1 LATRF
6 RQLLGTF
13 SSLKTMRGQR
23 SFPTPS
29 EHIADLPQLPES
41 RPVGYPK
48 ERVRRQKAEVDET
61 QLEDLQHPGS
71 SQELP
76 AVEELELASSS
87 EEDSAGSSKE
97 QAAKASVPDN

>member
-1 LATRF
+1 MR
-6 RQLLGTF
+6 RQ
-13 SSLKTMRGQR
+13 S
-23 SFPTPS
+23 SFPTQS
-29 EHIADLPQLPES
+29 EHIADLPRLPES

-71 SQELP
+71 SLEELP